1 MYSRP
6 MNLLQ
11 IFYDWFWVMPA
22 FFIGLFALLS
32 VYTFFE
38 PWIKGK
44 TREEL
49 KQIQHENFIQY
60 QKREQEKKEQA
71 LNKTLLNLSD
81 KDFEKFFS
89 EVCSVSEDVCIK
101 HTNLSLIDTM
111 SVYGEVRS
119 IREAKKSK

>member
-1 MYSRP
+1 MSI
-6 MNLLQ
+6 LWIILK
-11 IFYDWFWVMPA
+11 WFWVVPA
-22 FFIGLFALLS
+22 FCIGLAALVS
-32 VYTFFE
+32 VYELFK

-49 KQIQHENFIQY
+49 KQIEHENFIQY

-71 LNKTLLNLSD
+71 LHKTLLNLSD

-119 IREAKKSK
+119 IRKAKKNK

>member
-1 MYSRP
+1 

-49 KQIQHENFIQY
+49 KQIEHENFIQY

-71 LNKTLLNLSD
+71 LHKTLLNLSD